1 MSLILCILNFTTV
14 KYKSQWN
21 GPLTSSSFSF
31 THLWRQ
37 QVWGWVSTELLE
49 EETHGLWKED
59 HSLPCGKDSMLLA
72 DEAKHQ
78 FVTWVKIC
86 LFSDQTLDW
95 SLFTKSWLCSGKRKG
110 LNLLQGVA
118 PLTALDC
125 LTFIS
130 VMSQYKTPSSAEDP
144 NCLMWDTSEGQR
156 LLSRL
161 EALCTLRTQPN
172 WIPHGPWTPQ
182 THCVNGGRKRC
193 SFRLIHDSVRH
204 SQTVIWQNKAH
215 ILFNLC

>member
-1 MSLILCILNFTTV
+1 MYFKFYYSKVQVPMKWSTYIQQLLIHTSLTAAGLGLGLHRTARGL
-14 KYKSQWN
+14 K
-21 GPLTSSSFSF
+21 
-31 THLWRQ
+31 
-37 QVWGWVSTELLE
+37 
-49 EETHGLWKED
+49 THGLWKED

-193 SFRLIHDSVRH
+193 SFRLIHDSVCH
-204 SQTVIWQNKAH
+204 SQTEIWQNKAH